1 MKSRWDEMYV
11 RTLSSEL
18 ALRAYSSRLLG
29 LEEDL
34 VLHGGGNTSLKAT
47 VNDFAGDDIPV
58 LWVKGSGA
66 DLAVINESGFAPVR
80 MRTLLAMAERETLT
94 DSDMVKHQRAA
105 MLDPDAPLPSIEA
118 VLHALIPLAW
128 VDHTHADSVV
138 TISNAPGGDVRLREI
153 YGDSVLY
160 VPYVM
165 PGFDLAKAVRAVLKG
180 RDVRRYE
187 GMVLLHHGV
196 FSWGDTARESY
207 ERMISIVDRAERY
220 LENQGTLEKVVS
232 SPTRGSVNPHALGEL
247 RRQIA
252 AVAGVG
258 MVARIDASEAA
269 VGFASRPD
277 IEAICSRG
285 PVTPDHVI
293 RTKRTPLVLP
303 DTEDGAVIAAHLAAY
318 VEEYHSYFGRHRR
331 DEIELDPAPRWC
343 VWQGRGIVSFGRTAK
358 DADVVADIARHT
370 ARCIQVGEALGG
382 WGALPEDD
390 IFRMEYWELEQR
402 KLRSK
407 TARPELEGKVAL
419 VTGAAHGIGRAI
431 VLRLRE
437 LGANVVGLDRDEAV
451 IDVAKGREYLP
462 IRCDVTDGGAVEA
475 AISAAVMTFGGLDLL
490 VSNAGSFPPS
500 ERISELSDVHW
511 EQTLA
516 LNLDSHMKVLRSAT
530 PHLCRGIEPSV
541 VFNASKNVL
550 APGPGVGAYSVAKA
564 GLTQLA
570 RVAAIE
576 LGEHGVRVN
585 LVHPDAVFDTDLW
598 SPELIASRAKNYGMS
613 PEEYRRRNLLKREV
627 RSRDVAMIVTRL
639 LGPEFAATTGAQV
652 PIDGGNLRVI

>member
-1 MKSRWDEMYV
+1 MKSRWDDAYAQA
-11 RTLSSEL
+11 LSSEL
-18 ALRAYSSRLLG
+18 EMRAYSSRLLG
-29 LEEDL
+29 LDEDL
-34 VLHGGGNTSLKAT
+34 VLHGGGNTSLKGVVT
-47 VNDFAGDDIPV
+47 DFAGDEIPV
-58 LWVKGSGA
+58 LWVKGSGG
-66 DLAVINESGFAPVR
+66 DLATITEKGFAPVR
-80 MRTLLAMAERETLT
+80 MKTLLAMAERESLSDT
-94 DSDMVKHQRAA
+94 DMVKHQRAA

-118 VLHALIPLAW
+118 VLHALIPLPW

-138 TISNAPGGDVRLREI
+138 TISNAPGGEKRLRDI
-153 YGDSVLY
+153 YGESVLY

-165 PGFDLAKAVRAVLKG
+165 PGFDLARAVLKALKG
-180 RDVRRYE
+180 LDVRRYE
-187 GMVLLHHGV
+187 GMILLHHGV
-196 FSWGDTARESY
+196 FSWGDSAKESY
-207 ERMISIVDRAERY
+207 ERMIALVDRAERY
-220 LENQGTLEKVVS
+220 LENQGAFERVVV
-232 SPTRGSVNPHALGEL
+232 GSRQGNVNPHALAEL
-247 RRQIA
+247 RRQ
-252 AVAGVG
+252 VAEVAQVG
-258 MVARIDASEAA
+258 LVARVDRSEAA

-277 IEAICSRG
+277 IAAICSRG

-303 DTEDGAVIAAHLAAY
+303 DTEDGAAIATHLAAY
-318 VEEYHSYFGRHRR
+318 VEAYHGYFERHRR
-331 DEIELDPAPRWC
+331 DETELDPAPRWC
-343 VWQGRGIVSFGRTAK
+343 VWRGRGIVSFGRTVK
-358 DADVVADIARHT
+358 DADIVGDIARHT

-419 VTGAAHGIGRAI
+419 VTGAAHGIGRAV

-451 IDVAKGREYLP
+451 SAVASGREYLP
-462 IRCDVTDGGAVEA
+462 IRCDVTDGDAVDA
-475 AISAAVMTFGGLDLL
+475 AISAAVTAYGGLDLL

-500 ERISELSDVHW
+500 ERISDLSDVHW

-516 LNLDSHMKVLRSAT
+516 LNLDSHMKVLRAAA

-576 LGEHGVRVN
+576 LGEFGVRVN
-585 LVHPDAVFDTDLW
+585 MVHPDAVFDTQLW
-598 SPELIASRAKNYGMS
+598 SPELIESRAKNYGMS
-613 PEEYRRRNLLKREV
+613 PEAYRRRNLLKREV
-627 RSRDVAMIVTRL
+627 RARDVAMIVTRL